1 MSPNYKT
8 LSVRSMKEENAILY
22 NSAEYM
28 YKLASHR
35 YAVALESYEPVVI
48 SDIPKTVVISDVLKP
63 SPSLYAYIF
72 GGA

>member
-1 MSPNYKT
+1 MSPNYRT

-48 SDIPKTVVISDVLKP
+48 SDIPKTVVISDVPKP